1 MLDWINSW
9 ASNIVIAVII
19 ATIIEMILPE
29 GNNKKYV
36 KTVIGVFVLFT
47 IVSPIFSKLT
57 VNKISLEDELGN
69 MLEVDNMSAKET
81 VSMETSDNIEKVYIA
96 NLKEDI
102 KKRLKEKGYEAKE
115 LNVEVNMNEDA
126 YGEISKLS
134 FRMAKAKSNKEVE
147 KVNTIEIQI
156 GETVEK
162 EEAGT
167 NISSEEY
174 ESMRKYIADYYEMN
188 IEKINIY

>member
-57 VNKISLEDELGN
+57 GNKISLEDELGN
-69 MLEVDNMSAKET
+69 MLELDNMSAKET

-134 FRMAKAKSNKEVE
+134 FRMTKAKSNKEVE

-162 EEAGT
+162 EETGT

>member
-1 MLDWINSW
+1 
-9 ASNIVIAVII
+9 
-19 ATIIEMILPE
+19 
-29 GNNKKYV
+29 
-36 KTVIGVFVLFT
+36 
-47 IVSPIFSKLT
+47 
-57 VNKISLEDELGN
+57 
-69 MLEVDNMSAKET
+69 
-81 VSMETSDNIEKVYIA
+81 
-96 NLKEDI
+96 
-102 KKRLKEKGYEAKE
+102 
-115 LNVEVNMNEDA
+115 MNEDA